1 MLDGETLARVA
12 AKYDVTPSELAQYNK
27 LGMGRMIFPGQIL
40 KVPPPAP
47 PPPPKPE
54 TPPPKEDMEVIEYQ
68 FIKLKVILKHCYFV
82 QFNHDP
88 NLPFDK
94 ITSNTLGVWCH
105 FSSFSL
111 SLTLS
116 LMYKGLK
123 TS

>member
-1 MLDGETLARVA
+1 
-12 AKYDVTPSELAQYNK
+12 
-27 LGMGRMIFPGQIL
+27 MIFPGQIL

-94 ITSNTLGVWCH
+94 MTFNTSGVWCH

-111 SLTLS
+111 SLALS
-116 LMYKGLK
+116 LKHKGLK